1 MSGFPRILAV
11 DDNKQNLSL
20 LERALTSAQYEVITA
35 EDGPTA
41 LKLIGSAAPD
51 LVLLDVMMPG
61 MSGYEVCQHIRANE
75 ATCLLP
81 VVMLTALTDVA
92 D

>member
-1 MSGFPRILAV
+1 MSELPRILAV

-20 LERALTSAQYEVITA
+20 LERALTSAQYAVVTA

-61 MSGYEVCQHIRANE
+61 MMVRVRIDDLKSVPHCFAS
-75 ATCLLP
+75 
-81 VVMLTALTDVA
+81 V
-92 D
+92 